1 MPTLVHFEIPPDD
14 VERSRKFYIHLF
26 EWKESHFRSWGIF
39 LGLQSVYTH
48 LAVDLFTHITSHKM
62 ALCIEQNKILMRK
75 YFEQVWNRGDVAF
88 IDENLASGFVS
99 HFYCTWRRSDS
110 ILFRTSDLIFKG
122 YDSEGDKVIN
132 CILLRTTGS
141 SRYPTKLTA
150 SGIVRCT

>member
-48 LAVDLFTHITSHKM
+48 LAAIYLLHIISHKM
-62 ALCIEQNKILMRK
+62 ALCIEQNKSLIRK
-75 YFEQVWNRGDVAF
+75 YFEQVWNRGDLAF

-99 HFYCTWRRSDS
+99 HDPVPGQPSGR
-110 ILFRTSDLIFKG
+110 
-122 YDSEGDKVIN
+122 EGI
-132 CILLRTTGS
+132 R
-141 SRYPTKLTA
+141 
-150 SGIVRCT
+150 